1 MPVAFLFKP
10 FFAILTDMQQETIL
24 SGVQATGRMHIGNY
38 LGALKQFVDIQNEGK
53 LQCYFFVAD
62 LHSLTVPREPKQLRA
77 DTLEVVAEY
86 IAAGLDPN
94 KSVIFIQNHV
104 LEHAE
109 LAWIFNCITPVGEL
123 ERMTQYKDKGRA
135 QKDSVNA
142 GLLTYPTLMAADILL
157 YKPNFVPVGD
167 DQVQHIELARSV
179 ARKFNNQFGKV
190 FPEPKPFVRK
200 PLRIMSLKDP
210 NKKMSKTGDEPLYLD
225 DSPKDIE
232 AKLKKAV
239 TATGVVAGST
249 GVDNLMY
256 LLEQFSDPTT
266 VGEFRGAIKDGSI
279 KYSELK
285 GALAESIANY
295 FAEFREKKKA
305 LLEDK
310 PRLAQILADGAAKA
324 RAVAH
329 PTMMEVKQKIGLL

>member
-1 MPVAFLFKP
+1 MNK
-10 FFAILTDMQQETIL
+10 ETIL

-62 LHSLTVPREPKQLRA
+62 LHALTVPRDPEKLRK

-86 IAAGLDPN
+86 IAAGLDPS

-104 LEHAE
+104 PEHAE

-123 ERMTQYKDKGRA
+123 ERMTQFKDKGKS

-167 DQVQHIELARSV
+167 DQVQHIELSRIV
-179 ARKFNNQFGKV
+179 ARKFNNQFGET
-190 FPEPKPFVRK
+190 FPEPQSYIKK

-210 NKKMSKTGDEPLYLD
+210 AKKMSKTGDEPLYMD
-225 DSPKDIE
+225 DEPDVIHS
-232 AKLKKAV
+232 KLKKAV
-239 TATGVVAGST
+239 TATSGEGGA
-249 GVDNLMY
+249 GVDNLMF
-256 LLEQFSDPTT
+256 LLDQFGDKSQ
-266 VGEFRGAIKDGSI
+266 VAEFAGAIKDESI

-285 GALAESIANY
+285 DALAESVSNY
-295 FAEFREKKKA
+295 FANFRDKKKA

-310 PRLAQILADGAAKA
+310 QHLAQILADGAGKA
-324 RAVAH
+324 REIAQQ
-329 PTMMEVKQKIGLL
+329 TMFEVKEKTGLL

>member
-1 MPVAFLFKP
+1 MKK
-10 FFAILTDMQQETIL
+10 ETIL

-62 LHSLTVPREPKQLRA
+62 LHALTVPRDPKKLRQ

-86 IAAGLDPN
+86 IAAGLDPE

-109 LAWIFNCITPVGEL
+109 LAWIFNCIVPVGEL
-123 ERMTQYKDKGRA
+123 ERMTQYKDKGRG
-135 QKDSVNA
+135 QKDTVNA
-142 GLLTYPTLMAADILL
+142 GLLTYPALMAADILL

-167 DQVQHIELARSV
+167 DQVQHIELSRTI
-179 ARKFNNQFGKV
+179 ARKFNKQFGET
-190 FPEPKPFVRK
+190 FPEPKPFVKK

-210 NKKMSKTGDEPLYLD
+210 SKKMSKTGDDPIYMD
-225 DSPKDIE
+225 DTHSEIQ

-239 TATGVVAGST
+239 TASGGEGGA
-249 GVDNLMY
+249 GVDNLIY
-256 LLEQFSDPTT
+256 LLEQFGDQATASQ
-266 VGEFRGAIKDGSI
+266 FRGAIKDGSI

-285 GALAESIANY
+285 STLADSIANY
-295 FAEFREKKKA
+295 FADFRDKKKE
-305 LLEDK
+305 LLDDK
-310 PRLAQILADGAAKA
+310 GRLAQILADGADRA
-324 RAVAH
+324 RAVAQN
-329 PTMMEVKQKIGLL
+329 TMIEVKEKTGLL

>member
-1 MPVAFLFKP
+1 MPNSTKA
-10 FFAILTDMQQETIL
+10 ETIL
-24 SGVQATGRMHIGNY
+24 SGVQATGKMHIGNY
-38 LGALKQFVDIQNEGK
+38 LGALKQFVDIQNQGK

-62 LHSLTVPREPKQLRA
+62 LHALTVPRDPKQLRQ

-86 IAAGLDPN
+86 IAAGLDRE

-142 GLLTYPTLMAADILL
+142 GLLTYPLLMAADILL
-157 YKPNFVPVGD
+157 YKPNFVPVGE
-167 DQVQHIELARSV
+167 DQVQHIELTRVV
-179 ARKFNNQFGKV
+179 ARKFNKQFGNV
-190 FPEPKPFVRK
+190 FPEPKPFERK

-210 NKKMSKTGDEPLYLD
+210 KKKMSKTGDDPIYLD
-225 DSPKDIE
+225 DESDVIH

-239 TATGVVAGST
+239 TATAGEGSEGVE
-249 GVDNLMY
+249 NLLY
-256 LLEQFSDPTT
+256 LLETFGDAT
-266 VGEFRGAIKDGSI
+266 VAGEFRAQAKDGSI

-285 GALAESIANY
+285 ATLADAIVGY
-295 FAEFREKKKA
+295 FADFREKKKA
-305 LLEDK
+305 LLQDK
-310 PRLAQILADGAAKA
+310 QRLAQILADGAARA
-324 RAVAH
+324 REIAH
-329 PTMMEVKQKIGLL
+329 PTMLEVKEKIGLL

>member
-1 MPVAFLFKP
+1 MK
-10 FFAILTDMQQETIL
+10 QETIL
-24 SGVQATGRMHIGNY
+24 SGVQATGPMHIGNY
-38 LGALKQFVDIQNEGK
+38 LGALKQFVDIQNQGK

-62 LHSLTVPREPKQLRA
+62 LHALTVPRDPKKLRA

-86 IAAGLDPN
+86 IAAGLDPE

-142 GLLTYPTLMAADILL
+142 GLLTYPALMAADILL

-167 DQVQHIELARSV
+167 DQVQHIELARIVS
-179 ARKFNNQFGKV
+179 RKFNNQFGNL
-190 FPEPKPFVRK
+190 FPEPKPFVRE
-200 PLRIMSLKDP
+200 PLRIMSLKNPD
-210 NKKMSKTGDEPLYLD
+210 KKMSKTGDEPLYMN
-225 DSPKDIE
+225 DSPADIQ

-239 TATGVVAGST
+239 TASNGEGAAPGVE
-249 GVDNLMY
+249 NLLY
-256 LLEQFSDPTT
+256 LLEQFGDAAL
-266 VGEFRGAIKDGSI
+266 VGQFRGAIKDESI

-285 GALAESIANY
+285 TALADAVATY
-295 FAEFREKKKA
+295 FADFRTKKKE
-305 LLEDK
+305 LLTDK
-310 PRLAQILADGAAKA
+310 QQLAQILAEGAGKA
-324 RAVAH
+324 REVAQQ
-329 PTMMEVKQKIGLL
+329 TMFEVKEKIGLL

>member
-1 MPVAFLFKP
+1 MKK
-10 FFAILTDMQQETIL
+10 ETIL

-62 LHSLTVPREPKQLRA
+62 LHALTVPRDPKQLRQ

-86 IAAGLDPN
+86 IAAGLDPK

-142 GLLTYPTLMAADILL
+142 GLLTYPALMAADILL
-157 YKPNFVPVGD
+157 YKPNFVPVGE
-167 DQVQHIELARSV
+167 DQVQHIELARII
-179 ARKFNNQFGKV
+179 ARKFNKQFGQT
-190 FPEPKPFVRK
+190 FPEPKSFVKK
-200 PLRIMSLKDP
+200 PLRIMSLKNP
-210 NKKMSKTGDEPLYLD
+210 TKKMSKTGDDPLYIS
-225 DSPKDIE
+225 DSPQEIE
-232 AKLKKAV
+232 SKLKKAV
-239 TATGVVAGST
+239 TATAGEGSAGVE
-249 GVDNLMY
+249 NLLF
-256 LLEQFSDPTT
+256 LLEQF
-266 VGEFRGAIKDGSI
+266 GESEQVAKFRGAIKDDSV

-285 GALAESIANY
+285 SELAAAITDY
-295 FAEFREKKKA
+295 FAEFRKRKTE
-305 LLEDK
+305 LLNDK
-310 PRLAQILADGAAKA
+310 TELAKILNDGALRA
-324 RAVAH
+324 REIASQ
-329 PTMMEVKQKIGLL
+329 TLSEVKQKVGLL

>member
-1 MPVAFLFKP
+1 MK
-10 FFAILTDMQQETIL
+10 QETIL

-62 LHSLTVPREPKQLRA
+62 LHSLTVPRDPKQLRK

-109 LAWIFNCITPVGEL
+109 LAWVFNCITPVGEL

-157 YKPNFVPVGD
+157 YKPNFVPVGE
-167 DQVQHIELARSV
+167 DQVQHIELSRV
-179 ARKFNNQFGKV
+179 IARKFNSQYGKT
-190 FPEPKPFVRK
+190 FPEPKPFLRTPV
-200 PLRIMSLKDP
+200 RIMSLKNP
-210 NKKMSKTGDEPLYLD
+210 EKKMSKTGDEPLYLD
-225 DSPKDIE
+225 DGPKEIE

-239 TATGVVAGST
+239 TTDAGAL
-249 GVDNLMY
+249 NLLY
-256 LLEQFSDPTT
+256 LLEQFGDKTVVAQFKAAHKTGEIRYSDLKASLSD
-266 VGEFRGAIKDGSI
+266 AISK
-279 KYSELK
+279 
-285 GALAESIANY
+285 Y
-295 FAEFREKKKA
+295 FADFREKKKE
-305 LLEDK
+305 LLADK
-310 PRLAQILADGAAKA
+310 NRLAQILVDGKLKA
-324 RAVAH
+324 EKIASQ
-329 PTMMEVKQKIGLL
+329 TMMEVKEKIGLL

>member
-1 MPVAFLFKP
+1 MKK
-10 FFAILTDMQQETIL
+10 ETIL

-62 LHSLTVPREPKQLRA
+62 LHALTVPRDPKQLRA

-86 IAAGLDPN
+86 IAAGLDPK
-94 KSVIFIQNHV
+94 KSVIFIQNQV

-109 LAWIFNCITPVGEL
+109 LAWIFNCLTPVGEL
-123 ERMTQYKDKGRA
+123 ERMTQFKDKGRS

-167 DQVQHIELARSV
+167 DQVQHIELSRII
-179 ARKFNNQFGKV
+179 ARKFNKQFGQT
-190 FPEPKPFVRK
+190 FPEPRPFARQ

-210 NKKMSKTGDEPLYLD
+210 TKKMSKTNDEPIYID

-232 AKLKKAV
+232 VKLKKAITTESGANNLLDLLGRFGNENDV
-239 TATGVVAGST
+239 AKFTAAKKSG
-249 GVDNLMY
+249 DIRY
-256 LLEQFSDPTT
+256 SD
-266 VGEFRGAIKDGSI
+266 
-279 KYSELK
+279 LK
-285 GALAESIANY
+285 TELAETITDY
-295 FAEFREKKKA
+295 FADFRKKKA
-305 LLEDK
+305 QLLKNPDE
-310 PRLAQILADGAAKA
+310 LNAILETGAKQA
-324 RAVAH
+324 RDIASK
-329 PTMMEVKQKIGLL
+329 TLSEVKQKIGLL

>member
-1 MPVAFLFKP
+1 MKK
-10 FFAILTDMQQETIL
+10 ETIL

-62 LHSLTVPREPKQLRA
+62 LHALTVPRDPKKLRQ

-86 IAAGLDPN
+86 IAAGLDPE

-109 LAWIFNCITPVGEL
+109 LAWIFNCIVPVGEL
-123 ERMTQYKDKGRA
+123 ERMTQYKDKGRG
-135 QKDSVNA
+135 QKETVNA
-142 GLLTYPTLMAADILL
+142 GLLTYPALMAADILL

-167 DQVQHIELARSV
+167 DQVQHIELSRTI
-179 ARKFNNQFGKV
+179 ARKFNKQFGET
-190 FPEPKPFVRK
+190 FPEPKPFVKK

-210 NKKMSKTGDEPLYLD
+210 SKKMSKTGDDPIYMD
-225 DSPKDIE
+225 DTLSEIQ

-239 TATGVVAGST
+239 TASGGEGGA
-249 GVDNLMY
+249 GVDNLIY
-256 LLEQFSDPTT
+256 LLEQFGDQATAAQ
-266 VGEFRGAIKDGSI
+266 FRGAIKDGSI

-285 GALAESIANY
+285 STLADSIANY
-295 FAEFREKKKA
+295 FADFRDKKKE
-305 LLEDK
+305 LLDDK
-310 PRLAQILADGAAKA
+310 GRLAQILADGADRA
-324 RAVAH
+324 RAVAQN
-329 PTMMEVKQKIGLL
+329 TMMEVKEKTGLL

>member
-1 MPVAFLFKP
+1 MK
-10 FFAILTDMQQETIL
+10 QETIL

-62 LHSLTVPREPKQLRA
+62 LHALTVPRDPKQLRK

-86 IAAGLDPN
+86 IAAGLDPK

-109 LAWIFNCITPVGEL
+109 LAWVFNCLTSVGDL
-123 ERMTQYKDKGRA
+123 ERMTQYKDKGRS

-157 YKPNFVPVGD
+157 YKPNFVPVGE
-167 DQVQHIELARSV
+167 DQVQHLELARII
-179 ARKFNNQFGKV
+179 ARKFNKQFGKV
-190 FPEPKPFVRK
+190 FPEPKPFLRE
-200 PLRIMSLKDP
+200 PLRIMSLKNPD
-210 NKKMSKTGDEPLYLD
+210 KKMSKTGDDPLYLD
-225 DSPKDIE
+225 DSSADIQ

-239 TATGVVAGST
+239 TASGGEGSK
-249 GVDNLMY
+249 GVDNLMF
-256 LLEQFSDPTT
+256 LLEQFGDPTL
-266 VGEFRGAIKDGSI
+266 VGQFRGAIKDETI

-285 GALAESIANY
+285 TALADAIAEY
-295 FAEFREKKKA
+295 FADFRKKKKE
-305 LLEDK
+305 LLADK
-310 PRLAQILADGAAKA
+310 QQLAQILTDGASRA
-324 RAVAH
+324 RDVAH
-329 PTMMEVKQKIGLL
+329 QTMFEVKEKIGLL